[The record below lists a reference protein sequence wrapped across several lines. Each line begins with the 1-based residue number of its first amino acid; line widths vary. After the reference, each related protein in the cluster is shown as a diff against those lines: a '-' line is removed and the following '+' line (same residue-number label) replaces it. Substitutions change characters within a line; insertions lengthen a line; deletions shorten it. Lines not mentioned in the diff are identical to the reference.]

1 MQSSCQLESLYGSAN
16 RRTHMAFGETNC
28 TVTLSNCVPGVCYS
42 FRDATAVVTRDQV
55 GAV

>member
-16 RRTHMAFGETNC
+16 GRTDMAFGETNC

-42 FRDATAVVTRDQV
+42 FRDATAVVPRDQV